1 MFKATVVADSVGQH
15 GIRIISVAATYP
27 RFIHAELMT
36 HRAFARNAA
45 SSRAIPF
52 VKYDKNGAL
61 VPNCTFAMLQD
72 NPVIPKFLG
81 SEIKGMQAGDELDD
95 GDRAKAIA
103 IIQDLLRESL
113 KACARLHGL
122 SLHKSIINRYLEPW
136 SWITT
141 LITATEWN
149 NFFRLRC
156 HPDAER
162 HFALIA
168 SMIRDAIRESK
179 PVQKKEGEWHLPY
192 FELPDVIE
200 AARRGLHVLEPD
212 WKQKVSAA
220 RCARLS
226 YLTQDGER
234 DIGKDV
240 QLANR
245 LINREDNVIHAS
257 PLEHPAMHSTMDE
270 QSGPFVGWKQYR
282 KAFANE
288 NASGLSLS

>member
-15 GIRIISVAATYP
+15 GIRIVSVAATYP
-27 RFIHAELMT
+27 RFIHVELMT

-52 VKYDKNGAL
+52 IRTDKEGNL
-61 VPNCTFAMLQD
+61 VPNCTFAMLRD
-72 NPVIPKFLG
+72 NPVIPQFLG
-81 SEIKGMQAGDELDD
+81 LEKAGMQAGEELQGAVRANAIRIIKKMQDD
-95 GDRAKAIA
+95 SMDAC
-103 IIQDLLRESL
+103 REL
-113 KACARLHGL
+113 FNLG
-122 SLHKSIINRYLEPW
+122 LHKSIINRYLEPW

-162 HFALIA
+162 HFQLIA
-168 SMIRDAIRESK
+168 IMIHHAIRESK
-179 PVQKKEGEWHLPY
+179 PVQKKFGEWHLPY
-192 FELPDVIE
+192 VDLHDTIDL
-200 AARRGLHVLEPD
+200 ARRGLEPETLM
-212 WKQKVSAA
+212 KVSAA

-234 DIGKDV
+234 DLSKDIA
-240 QLANR
+240 LANR
-245 LINREDNVIHAS
+245 LINRTDNTIHAS
-257 PLEHPAMHSTMDE
+257 PLEHPAQCGHPDDY
-270 QSGPFVGWKQYR
+270 SGPFVGWKQYR

-288 NASGLSLS
+288 NVPGLSVR

>member
-1 MFKATVVADSVGQH
+1 MFKATVVADSIGYH
-15 GIRIISVAATYP
+15 GIRIVSVAATYP

-52 VKYDKNGAL
+52 IKYDATGSL
-61 VPNCTFAMLQD
+61 VPNCTMAMLKK
-72 NPVIPKFLG
+72 NPVIPQFLG
-81 SEIKGMQAGDELDD
+81 VEKAGMQAGEELSGDD
-95 GDRAKAIA
+95 REDAISIIEDLMRDAMKAA
-103 IIQDLLRESL
+103 YKLFEL
-113 KACARLHGL
+113 K
-122 SLHKSIINRYLEPW
+122 LHKSIINRYLEPW

-168 SMIRDAIRESK
+168 GMIRDAIKAST
-179 PVQKKEGEWHLPY
+179 PVEKKLGQWHLPY
-192 FELPDVIE
+192 MDESDAIE
-200 AARRGLHVLEPD
+200 VSRRGIFDPQ
-212 WKQKVSAA
+212 WKQKISAA

-234 DIGKDV
+234 DVGKDIA
-240 QLANR
+240 LAER

-257 PLEHPAMHSTMDE
+257 PLEHPAMCSLADDR
-270 QSGPFVGWKQYR
+270 SGPFVGWKQYR

-288 NASGLSLS
+288 NAPGLSVC

>member
-1 MFKATVVADSVGQH
+1 MFAAKVVADSIGYH
-15 GIRIISVAATYP
+15 DIRIVSVAATYP

-52 VKYDKNGAL
+52 IKIGPDGKP
-61 VPNCTFAMLQD
+61 VPNCTFAMLQA
-72 NPVIPKFLG
+72 NPVIPQFLG
-81 SEIKGMQAGDELDD
+81 SEIKGMQAGDELD
-95 GDRAKAIA
+95 GRDRERAISV
-103 IIQDLLRESL
+103 IKDLLEQSL
-113 KACARLHGL
+113 KACAILHGL

-168 SMIRDAIRESK
+168 GMMRQAIRESQ
-179 PVQKKEGEWHLPY
+179 PVQKDYGQWHLPY
-192 FELPDVIE
+192 IELSDVIE
-200 AARRGLHVLEPD
+200 LARRGYETESLM
-212 WKQKVSAA
+212 KVSAA

-234 DIGKDV
+234 DIEKDMA
-240 QLANR
+240 LADR
-245 LINREDNVIHAS
+245 LINRTDNVIHAS
-257 PLEHPAMHSTMDE
+257 PLEHPALCGHPDDF
-270 QSGPFVGWKQYR
+270 SGPFVGWRQYR

-288 NASGLSLS
+288 NAPGLSVR

>member
-1 MFKATVVADSVGQH
+1 MFKATVVAHSISPD
-15 GIRIISVAATYP
+15 GIEIVSVAATYP

-52 VKYDKNGAL
+52 IKFDANGNIA
-61 VPNCTFAMLQD
+61 PNCTLAMVRD
-72 NPVIPKFLG
+72 NPVIPQFLG
-81 SEIKGMQAGDELDD
+81 VEKAGMQAGEELTGDD
-95 GDRAKAIA
+95 RNDAIS
-103 IIQDLLRESL
+103 IIRCLMEDALGAAQ
-113 KACARLHGL
+113 RLYGL
-122 SLHKSIINRYLEPW
+122 GLHKSIINRYLEPW

-162 HFALIA
+162 HFQLIA
-168 SMIRDAIRESK
+168 GMIRTAIDQSVPARK
-179 PVQKKEGEWHLPY
+179 DYGQWHLPY
-192 FELPDVIE
+192 IELHDVIDL
-200 AARRGLHVLEPD
+200 ARRGFEPETLM
-212 WKQKVSAA
+212 KVSAA

-234 DIGKDV
+234 DLAKDIA
-240 QLANR
+240 LADR
-245 LINREDNVIHAS
+245 LINRTDNVIHAS
-257 PLEHPAMHSTMDE
+257 PLEHPAQCGHPDDF
-270 QSGPFVGWKQYR
+270 SGPFVGWKQYR

-288 NASGLSLS
+288 NAPGLSLS

>member
-1 MFKATVVADSVGQH
+1 MFKAKVVADSIGPS
-15 GIRIISVAATYP
+15 GIRIVSVAATYP

-52 VKYDKNGAL
+52 IKYDATGSL
-61 VPNCTFAMLQD
+61 VPNCTMAMLKA
-72 NPVIPKFLG
+72 NPVIPQFLG
-81 SEIKGMQAGDELDD
+81 IEKAGMQAGEELAGDD
-95 GDRAKAIA
+95 RLDAINIIEELMRAAMKAA
-103 IIQDLLRESL
+103 YKLFEL
-113 KACARLHGL
+113 K
-122 SLHKSIINRYLEPW
+122 LHKSIINRYLEPW

-162 HFALIA
+162 HFNLIA
-168 SMIRDAIRESK
+168 TMIRAAIKEST
-179 PVQKKEGEWHLPY
+179 PQPKKLGEWHLPY
-192 FELPDVIE
+192 IELSDAIE
-200 AARRGLHVLEPD
+200 VVRRGLHYVD
-212 WKQKVSAA
+212 TDVMFKISSA

-234 DIGKDV
+234 DIDKDIA
-240 QLANR
+240 LAER
-245 LINREDNVIHAS
+245 LINRTDDVIHAS
-257 PLEHPAMHSTMDE
+257 PLEHPAQCRDADE
-270 QSGPFVGWKQYR
+270 RSGPFVGWKQYR

-288 NASGLSLS
+288 NMPGCF

>member
-15 GIRIISVAATYP
+15 GIRIVSVAATYP

-52 VKYDKNGAL
+52 IKKDKEGNL
-61 VPNCTFAMLQD
+61 VPNCTLAMLKA
-72 NPVIPKFLG
+72 NPVIPQFLG
-81 SEIKGMQAGDELDD
+81 RELAGMQAGGELDGD
-95 GDRAKAIA
+95 DRADAISVIEELMQDA
-103 IIQDLLRESL
+103 IIASVKLFNL
-113 KACARLHGL
+113 G
-122 SLHKSIINRYLEPW
+122 LHKSIINRYLEPW

-162 HFALIA
+162 HFNLIA
-168 SMIRDAIRESK
+168 SMIRDAIRSST
-179 PVQKKEGEWHLPY
+179 PVPKKIGEWHLPY
-192 FELPDVIE
+192 VDLPDAIE
-200 AARRGLHVLEPD
+200 AARRGLHYVD
-212 WKQKVSAA
+212 SDVMFKISAA

-226 YLTQDGER
+226 YLTQDGDR
-234 DIGKDV
+234 NIGKDIK
-240 QLANR
+240 LAER

-257 PLEHPAMHSTMDE
+257 PLEHPSQCREEDE
-270 QSGPFVGWKQYR
+270 RSGPFVGWKQYR

-288 NASGLSLS
+288 NAPGLSVC

>member
-1 MFKATVVADSVGQH
+1 MFNAKVIADSVGYH
-15 GIRIISVAATYP
+15 GIRIVSVAATYP

-52 VKYDKNGAL
+52 IKFNGNGDL
-61 VPNCTFAMLQD
+61 VPNCTVSMLKA
-72 NPVIPKFLG
+72 NPVIPQFLG
-81 SEIKGMQAGDELDD
+81 AEKAGMQAGEELNGDD
-95 GDRAKAIA
+95 RTDAIS
-103 IIQDLLRESL
+103 IIECLMDDALT
-113 KACARLHGL
+113 ACRRLHALG
-122 SLHKSIINRYLEPW
+122 LHKSIINRYLEPW

-162 HFALIA
+162 HFQLIA
-168 SMIRDAIRESK
+168 SLIRDAIRQSK
-179 PVQKKEGEWHLPY
+179 PVKKEYGEWHLPY
-192 FELPDVIE
+192 VELTDAIDI
-200 AARRGLHVLEPD
+200 ARRGLQGGERD
-212 WKQKVSAA
+212 TIQKISAA

-234 DIGKDV
+234 DIAKDIV
-240 QLANR
+240 LADR
-245 LINREDNVIHAS
+245 LINRTDNVIHAS
-257 PLEHPAMHSTMDE
+257 PLEHPAVCAHPDE
-270 QSGPFVGWKQYR
+270 VSGPFFGWKQYR

-288 NASGLSLS
+288 NAPGLSVR